1 MQNLMVMR
9 AIVLSAFAL
18 CGCANPTSRPI
29 DTRQT
34 AKVFVEACMG
44 EWVHLPPASGDDAG
58 AFRLKL
64 HPDGRFEA
72 EFGKKK
78 LTGEWQGFGTLDAGV
93 RMTDSRTGEELEI
106 VECPLNHPT
115 VMIDGHANEYRVRR
129 PS

>member
-9 AIVLSAFAL
+9 AVILLAFAL
-18 CGCANPTSRPI
+18 GACVNPTPRPI
-29 DTRQT
+29 DTSDT
-34 AKVFVEACMG
+34 AKGFVEACMG

-106 VECPLNHPT
+106 VECPFNEPT
-115 VMIDGHANEYRVRR
+115 VMIEGDTEEYRVRR